1 MFICSVKSLTN
12 NQNMEKNTCIRV
24 FADQNQIKQCRDKV
38 LANAKSFSQL
48 GNILSLAGNEVRLK
62 ILYLLEEE
70 NELCPCDL
78 SDILGMSVPAIS
90 QHLRKLK
97 DGNIIE
103 ASKVGQTIFYS
114 LRSENLKIL
123 KPFFKTIDQMNQNT
137 ISI

>member
-1 MFICSVKSLTN
+1 
-12 NQNMEKNTCIRV
+12 
-24 FADQNQIKQCRDKV
+24 

-103 ASKVGQTIFYS
+103 ARKVGQTIFYS